1 MFSPVGMENVTW
13 MQIGGKGKLGP
24 LSQGYRG
31 VLTTPREHGRFCY
44 LALHKGKWDGRR
56 LIPESHYDFAWT
68 GTRAN
73 PMYGA
78 QWWVYPR
85 HPDAPMDLVQTS
97 GAFNNVGIVV
107 PSLDLVF
114 VRLGDGKVFPD
125 KDFSPRLLKKVLA
138 AVVRNP

>member
-1 MFSPVGMENVTW
+1 
-13 MQIGGKGKLGP
+13 
-24 LSQGYRG
+24 
-31 VLTTPREHGRFCY
+31 
-44 LALHKGKWDGRR
+44 
-56 LIPESHYDFAWT
+56 
-68 GTRAN
+68 
-73 PMYGA
+73 MYGA

-125 KDFSPRLLKKVLA
+125 KDFTQRLLKKVLA
-138 AVVRNP
+138 AVK